1 MLAASDLFSGAP
13 QGINYLS
20 SLARDKERSL
30 ETNSAQFLNNF
41 HTLHP
46 WSNFK
51 PQVTMWINSNDQ
63 GYFWKAINISLLKKW
78 GENTFTKWSFQWL
91 GAGLGTV
98 KSSLD
103 PALFSTKWVTQVQSQ
118 CQWLRKHTL
127 WRIFAFFSFMQGFS
141 LKFLVFYSWP
151 SFLVYRIPCQPL
163 LFWVSFIVFNLV
175 SFSFSC
181 LIIVN

>member
-98 KSSLD
+98 KSSLTRLCF
-103 PALFSTKWVTQVQSQ
+103 PPNES
-118 CQWLRKHTL
+118 LRYRANASDSGNTPY
-127 WRIFAFFSFMQGFS
+127 GVS
-141 LKFLVFYSWP
+141 LP
-151 SFLVYRIPCQPL
+151 SFP
-163 LFWVSFIVFNLV
+163 
-175 SFSFSC
+175 SC
-181 LIIVN
+181 RDFP